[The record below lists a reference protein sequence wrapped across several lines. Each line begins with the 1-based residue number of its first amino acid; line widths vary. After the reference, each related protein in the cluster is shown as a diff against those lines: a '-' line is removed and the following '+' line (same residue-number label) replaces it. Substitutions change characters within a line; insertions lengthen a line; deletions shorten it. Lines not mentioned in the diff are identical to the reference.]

1 MLVIIFCWYM
11 CADVVEQSQW
21 VLGVLDTT
29 LQALVSLQ
37 GGIFYIFRGWGEYTK
52 ISCCGEEI
60 GLCEILF
67 KLGKNSSFF
76 LR

>member
-1 MLVIIFCWYM
+1 MLDIISCWYM
-11 CADVVEQSQW
+11 CADAVEQSQC

-37 GGIFYIFRGWGEYTK
+37 GGIFYIFLG
-52 ISCCGEEI
+52 GEEI